1 MSLVI
6 VLILFMIDTFAI
18 CHSSLIE
25 KALCYQ
31 ITFLMEFPVNFI
43 ERPRLYGDVVTFLVH
58 WGSGEVTEEEVKELI
73 PGSVLLIEEF
83 LIEYE
88 HTMTDLLR
96 EKILA
101 YFK

>member
-6 VLILFMIDTFAI
+6 VLILFMIDTFVI

-31 ITFLMEFPVNFI
+31 ITFLMEFPVAYI
-43 ERPRLYGDVVTFLVH
+43 ERPRLYGDRVTFLVH
-58 WGSGEVTEEEVKELI
+58 WEDRSVTEEEVKNLI
-73 PGSVLLIEEF
+73 PGSVFLLEEY
-83 LIEYE
+83 LLEYGDY
-88 HTMTDLLR
+88 MTDKLR

-101 YFK
+101 YF

>member
-6 VLILFMIDTFAI
+6 VLILFMISTFVI

-31 ITFLMEFPVNFI
+31 ITFLMEYPVYFI
-43 ERPRLYGDVVTFLVH
+43 ERPRLYGDRVTFLVH
-58 WGSGEVTEEEVKELI
+58 WEDRSVTEEEVKNLI
-73 PGSVLLIEEF
+73 PGSVQLIQEF

-88 HTMTDLLR
+88 DTIADKLR

-101 YFK
+101 YF

>member
-6 VLILFMIDTFAI
+6 VLILFMISTFVI

-31 ITFLMEFPVNFI
+31 ITFLMEFPVAFI
-43 ERPRLYGDVVTFLVH
+43 ERPRLYGDRVTFLVH
-58 WGSGEVTEEEVKELI
+58 WEDRSVSEEEVKNLI
-73 PGSVLLIEEF
+73 PGSVQLIEEF

-88 HTMTDLLR
+88 VTIADKLR

-101 YFK
+101 YF

>member
-6 VLILFMIDTFAI
+6 VLILFMFSTFVI

-31 ITFLMEFPVNFI
+31 ITFLMEFPVAFI
-43 ERPRLYGDVVTFLVH
+43 ERPRLYDDRVTFLVH
-58 WGSGEVTEEEVKELI
+58 WEDRSVSEEEVKNLI
-73 PGSVLLIEEF
+73 PGSVFLIEQW

-88 HTMTDLLR
+88 DTIADKLR

-101 YFK
+101 YF

>member
-6 VLILFMIDTFAI
+6 VLILFMISTFVI

-31 ITFLMEFPVNFI
+31 ITFLMEYPVNFI
-43 ERPRLYGDVVTFLVH
+43 ERPRLYGDRVTFLVH
-58 WGSGEVTEEEVKELI
+58 WEDRSVTEEEVKNLI
-73 PGSVLLIEEF
+73 PGSVQLIQEF

-88 HTMTDLLR
+88 LTIADKLR

-101 YFK
+101 YF

>member
-6 VLILFMIDTFAI
+6 VLILFMISTFVI

-31 ITFLMEFPVNFI
+31 ITFLMEFPVAYI
-43 ERPRLYGDVVTFLVH
+43 ERPRLYGDRVTFLVR
-58 WGSGEVTEEEVKELI
+58 WEDRSVTEEEVSNLI
-73 PGSVLLIEEF
+73 PGSVYLLEQW
-83 LIEYE
+83 LVEYE
-88 HTMTDLLR
+88 DTISDKLR

-101 YFK
+101 YF

>member
-6 VLILFMIDTFAI
+6 VLILFMISTFVI

-31 ITFLMEFPVNFI
+31 ITFFMEFPVDFI
-43 ERPRLYGDVVTFLVH
+43 ERPRLYGDRVTFLVH
-58 WGSGEVTEEEVKELI
+58 WEDRSVTEEEVSNLI
-73 PGSVLLIEEF
+73 PGSVQLIQEF

-88 HTMTDLLR
+88 LTIADKLR

-101 YFK
+101 YF

>member
-6 VLILFMIDTFAI
+6 VLILFMISTFVI

-31 ITFLMEFPVNFI
+31 ITFLMEFPVAFI
-43 ERPRLYGDVVTFLVH
+43 ERPRLYGNRVTFLVH
-58 WGSGEVTEEEVKELI
+58 WEDRSVTEEEVKNLI
-73 PGSVLLIEEF
+73 PGSIQLIEEF

-88 HTMTDLLR
+88 DTIADKLR

-101 YFK
+101 YF

>member
-6 VLILFMIDTFAI
+6 VLILFMISTFVI

-31 ITFLMEFPVNFI
+31 ITFLMEFPVAFI
-43 ERPRLYGDVVTFLVH
+43 ERPRLYGDRVTFLVH
-58 WGSGEVTEEEVKELI
+58 WEDRSVSEEEVKNLI
-73 PGSVLLIEEF
+73 PGSVQLIQEF

-88 HTMTDLLR
+88 DTIADKLR

-101 YFK
+101 YF

>member
-6 VLILFMIDTFAI
+6 VLILFMISTFVI

-31 ITFLMEFPVNFI
+31 ITFLMEFPVAYI
-43 ERPRLYGDVVTFLVH
+43 ERPRLYGDRVTFIVR
-58 WGSGEVTEEEVKELI
+58 WEDRSVTEEEVSNLI
-73 PGSVLLIEEF
+73 PGSVFLLEQW

-88 HTMTDLLR
+88 DTITDKLR

-101 YFK
+101 YF

>member
-6 VLILFMIDTFAI
+6 VLILFMFCTFGI

-31 ITFLMEFPVNFI
+31 ITFLMEFPVAYI
-43 ERPRLYGDVVTFLVH
+43 ERPRLYGDRVTFLVR
-58 WGSGEVTEEEVKELI
+58 WEDRSVTEEEVSNLI
-73 PGSVLLIEEF
+73 PGSVQLIQEF

-88 HTMTDLLR
+88 DTITDKLR
-96 EKILA
+96 EKILE
-101 YFK
+101 YF